1 VRVFASPT
9 ADDPLQSA
17 AIGGRGIARIG
28 VCLRGIVMLGRL
40 LSGGEFGQWASFV
53 TPAFFN
59 VMPTKPL
66 WQRFK
71 GLARDTR
78 DREKYAHVVRQRQA
92 LLARS
97 PLAVTLEG
105 AEARR
110 EPEPS
115 NTDTAMTPEA
125 RGARVVALYFHQILH
140 GDVTLLDLRHQAFSD
155 HHPLTWRPASW
166 IAEWEPEF
174 LQALRQLYVGFYRD
188 DAGAFRAGLSALN
201 LSHAEDIFKQHFG
214 GGQRSVRFE
223 VKHFVSTFHQVFVRC
238 RDAGTRL
245 HPDFLLLGLYLAS
258 LYDHLDRLGVPV
270 DVVSAFEHASE
281 IEPSPIAVN
290 GGA

>member
-1 VRVFASPT
+1 MF
-9 ADDPLQSA
+9 
-17 AIGGRGIARIG
+17 
-28 VCLRGIVMLGRL
+28 GRL

-66 WQRFK
+66 WRRFK
-71 GLARDTR
+71 ALAHDTR
-78 DREKYAHVVRQRQA
+78 DRGKYADVVRQRQA

-97 PLAVTLEG
+97 PLAVTIEG
-105 AEARR
+105 PEARR

-115 NTDTAMTPEA
+115 STETRMTAEA
-125 RGARVVALYFHQILH
+125 RAARVVALYFHQILH

-166 IAEWEPEF
+166 IAEWEPGF
-174 LQALRQLYVGFYRD
+174 LQALRQIYVGLYRD
-188 DAGAFRAGLSALN
+188 DASAFRAGLAALN
-201 LSHAEDIFKQHFG
+201 LSHVEDIFKRHFG
-214 GGQRSVRFE
+214 DGQRSVRFE

-238 RDAGTRL
+238 RDACTRL

-258 LYDHLDRLGVPV
+258 LYDHVERLGVAV

-281 IEPSPIAVN
+281 IEPSPVAVN
-290 GGA
+290 AGG